1 MTVEMINEFMD
12 SMVRGTLTGI
22 CFAFWL
28 LCMAGVWKWFIGVMK
43 RALFYLFPG
52 LQTWAENRRKM
63 RKKDNGNDND
73 AEPSGGSDYRDQL
86 L

>member
-12 SMVRGTLTGI
+12 SVVRG
-22 CFAFWL
+22 
-28 LCMAGVWKWFIGVMK
+28 
-43 RALFYLFPG
+43 
-52 LQTWAENRRKM
+52 QTWAENRRKM

-73 AEPSGGSDYRDQL
+73 AEPSCGSDYRDQL

>member
-12 SMVRGTLTGI
+12 AMVQGTLTGI
-22 CFAFWL
+22 CLAFWL
-28 LCMAGVWKWFIGVMK
+28 LCIAGVWKWFLGVMK

-52 LQTWAENRRKM
+52 LQIWAENRRKM